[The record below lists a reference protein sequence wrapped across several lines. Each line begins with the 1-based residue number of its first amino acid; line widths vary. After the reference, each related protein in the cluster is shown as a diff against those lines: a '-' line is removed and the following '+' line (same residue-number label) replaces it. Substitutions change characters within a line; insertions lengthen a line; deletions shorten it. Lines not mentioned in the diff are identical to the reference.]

1 MDDITLLASTMASI
15 SDPYS
20 NLSGT
25 VVFLVSELIIMK
37 KNLVDVL
44 KDNDRIQDSLWNKIS
59 V

>member
-25 VVFLVSELIIMK
+25 VVFLVSELIIVK